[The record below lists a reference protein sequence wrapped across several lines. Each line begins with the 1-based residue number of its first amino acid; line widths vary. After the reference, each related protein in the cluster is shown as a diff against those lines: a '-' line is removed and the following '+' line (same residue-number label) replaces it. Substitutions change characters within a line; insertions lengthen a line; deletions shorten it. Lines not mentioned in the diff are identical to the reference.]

1 MRISKLNLGILMLVT
16 GLFRASVGMAEDA
29 RDPFWPVGYRPHAV
43 VAVVSNVVAKPV
55 ETKPIEIKP
64 VEEPKPD
71 PLVIMQM
78 AAALQAKI
86 KTQLRVGAFMK
97 SGDHELALVNGQI
110 VAEGDKLSVSVDGQ
124 TYRFKIKAISASSVN
139 LEPVE

>member
-1 MRISKLNLGILMLVT
+1 MRIRKFSLSVLVLVI
-16 GLFRASVGMAEDA
+16 GLFRAPVATAEDA
-29 RDPFWPVGYRPHAV
+29 RDPFWPVGYHPHAV
-43 VAVVSNVVAKPV
+43 VIVPSNVP
-55 ETKPIEIKP
+55 PPPPEIPQKKITP
-64 VEEPKPD
+64 PEEPKPD

-86 KTQLRVGAFMK
+86 KTQLKVGAFMK
-97 SGDHELALVNGQI
+97 SGGRELALVNGQI

-124 TYRFKIKAISASSVN
+124 SYRFKVKAISASSVN

>member
-1 MRISKLNLGILMLVT
+1 MRIRKFSLSVLVLVI
-16 GLFRASVGMAEDA
+16 GLFRAPVATAEDA
-29 RDPFWPVGYRPHAV
+29 RDPFWPVGYHRPVAV
-43 VAVVSNVVAKPV
+43 VAPVVPPPPVVIPPVAIKP
-55 ETKPIEIKP
+55 P

-86 KTQLRVGAFMK
+86 KTQLKVGAFMK
-97 SGDHELALVNGQI
+97 SGGRELALVNGQI

-124 TYRFKIKAISASSVN
+124 SYRFKVKAISASSVN